1 MISNSGQYLLSD
13 SDQLRLSVFGAL
25 ALHGCDPVVAQ
36 IPAALPIIETDP
48 ISHLRTTIVLQLK
61 PYTEKPVHKESKG
74 LCENRRDTTAQEI
87 KAKALPKPAT

>member
-61 PYTEKPVHKESKG
+61 PYTEKPVRKEAKG
-74 LCENRRDTTAQEI
+74 LCENRRDTAALEI